1 MQYVYRGPYIPSI
14 PCCFP
19 IVEKSLQ
26 GNPKAKASTGDSVE
40 KSSSLISAQITLSVL
55 WGGANIGCVCG
66 ACVRVIICH
75 PCVFN
80 TAKLRVRSSC
90 S

>member
-1 MQYVYRGPYIPSI
+1 MYRGPYFPSI

-55 WGGANIGCVCG
+55 WEGQMLVAYVAHVSG
-66 ACVRVIICH
+66 
-75 PCVFN
+75 
-80 TAKLRVRSSC
+80 S
-90 S
+90 